1 MTKTAS
7 DLLTTD
13 EITQM
18 MNSCIRS
25 IDRAIIMMLYEGGF
39 RIGEIGMMKWG
50 DLTFDKWG
58 VIVNVNFKTNKPRY
72 IRLVMAREYIATWK
86 NDYPFLIR
94 YE

>member
-1 MTKTAS
+1 
-7 DLLTTD
+7 
-13 EITQM
+13 

-86 NDYPFLIR
+86 NDYPFRPVTNEMPVFITDHSTLPR
-94 YE
+94 